1 MKLQAG
7 VQSQTFRSKL
17 SFMRS
22 TAGKT
27 KLAESLAWPTDAA
40 GLALKKGNG
49 KPEGTLPTL
58 KSQTKKRMIWPS
70 CWVRGLALHRR
81 LLREAPRSLS
91 KSSASTTRACS
102 PFGSL
107 RSPRLSQGKCGEE
120 RTAE

>member
-81 LLREAPRSLS
+81 LLRGG
-91 KSSASTTRACS
+91 ASVPVKEFCFDNTRLFPIRKP
-102 PFGSL
+102 PF
-107 RSPRLSQGKCGEE
+107 PQD
-120 RTAE
+120 